1 MTIVDEQNYEP
12 DNIDL
17 TVINDDINDNAVNDE
32 NMIMQ
37 SSSENVEAVEAEE
50 NIAVRTSTDQKAAE
64 SMPLVPNATESMSL
78 ERNAAESMVL
88 LTFSSGQNRY
98 KNH

>member
-1 MTIVDEQNYEP
+1 MTIVDEQNFEP

-17 TVINDDINDNAVNDE
+17 TVINDDINENAVNDE
-32 NMIMQ
+32 NVIMQ
-37 SSSENVEAVEAEE
+37 SSSENVEAVEE

>member
-1 MTIVDEQNYEP
+1 LTIVDEQNYEP

-32 NMIMQ
+32 NIIMQ
-37 SSSENVEAVEAEE
+37 SSSENVEAVEE
-50 NIAVRTSTDQKAAE
+50 NIVVRTITDQNAAE

>member
-37 SSSENVEAVEAEE
+37 SSSDNVEAV
-50 NIAVRTSTDQKAAE
+50 RTITDQKAAE
-64 SMPLVPNATESMSL
+64 IMPIVPNATESMSL